1 MYPEPT
7 PGVTLRKMLA
17 VCLVAAVGA
26 LSAPSIASAA
36 PAPSEAQLILN
47 DRSTQ
52 RVLTA
57 VASSPVPAA
66 ASSYVVR
73 PGDTLSAIAARFC
86 GSAGAFPSL
95 AAASGIRNPDLIYP
109 GRVVTLTCSGAR
121 AAAAYS
127 PPPTKAKSAAPA
139 PASSAAGRVVA
150 FALAQVGKPYV
161 WAAAGPRAFDCSGL
175 VMAAYATVGVRLPHQ
190 SESLLGYGRT
200 VSRSQLQP
208 GDVIWPYHGHVM
220 IYIGDGK
227 IVEAAN
233 PRQGV
238 RVSTIYSFMTA
249 RRYS

>member
-1 MYPEPT
+1 MRRLFGICLIATLGLGLSAAGVANAAPT
-7 PGVTLRKMLA
+7 P
-17 VCLVAAVGA
+17 
-26 LSAPSIASAA
+26 SAQIIPS
-36 PAPSEAQLILN
+36 
-47 DRSTQ
+47 DRATQ
-52 RVLTA
+52 RVPTA
-57 VASSPVPAA
+57 LPSSPAPAA

-121 AAAAYS
+121 AAVASYS
-127 PPPTKAKSAAPA
+127 PPVAKAKSVPAAA
-139 PASSAAGRVVA
+139 PASSSAGRVVA

-190 SESLLGYGRT
+190 SESLLGYGYA
-200 VSRSQLQP
+200 VSRSQLRP
-208 GDVIWPYHGHVM
+208 GDVVWPYHGHVM

-227 IVEAAN
+227 VVEAAN

-238 RVSTIYSFMTA
+238 RISTIYSFMTA